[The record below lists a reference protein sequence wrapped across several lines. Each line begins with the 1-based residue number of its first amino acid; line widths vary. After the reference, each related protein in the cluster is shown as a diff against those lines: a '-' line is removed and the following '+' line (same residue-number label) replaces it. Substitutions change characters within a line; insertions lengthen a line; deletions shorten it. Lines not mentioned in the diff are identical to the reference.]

1 MSEKKTIT
9 AIATPP
15 GDGGVGI
22 IRISGPEAV
31 KVANNIVQMDLL
43 QKESHKVHFT
53 KALTP
58 CKEILDE
65 VLVFKMC
72 APRSFTGED
81 VVEIQC
87 HGGQLICKKIL
98 QSALDSGAVLAL
110 PGEFTLRAF
119 MNGKIDLAKAESIQM
134 LIHAKNTA
142 ALKAAKNQLEGRL
155 SQKILFFQEELFTL
169 AAILE
174 AWVDYPEEGLEFLTT
189 EEFLEKLQG
198 IIFSLTKLENTFFC
212 GSKLNTS
219 TKLCLIGAPNV
230 GKSSLLNALMEKERA
245 IVTPI
250 AGTTRDLIEG
260 EIHLFGHH
268 FTLID
273 TAGIRDTDETIEKE
287 GIRRS
292 LEAIDKSDLVLFLL
306 DGSRPMTPSESALL
320 KEMDT
325 QKTIVV
331 TNKADLLPY
340 LENSSPLA
348 NPQGVLISAKN
359 LTGLDT
365 LKELLV
371 DWLERQNGQLSK
383 EEVILVQE
391 RHFKAIQQAID
402 FLKTVEEGLKNGIG
416 GELLV
421 MDLKSAIHSLSLI
434 IGRNV
439 TEEVLNQ
446 IFSHFCVG
454 K

>member
-22 IRISGPEAV
+22 IRISGPNAV
-31 KVANNIVQMDLL
+31 PIASKVVLFDL
-43 QKESHKVHFT
+43 KNGDTHKVYFT
-53 KALTP
+53 KALD
-58 CKEILDE
+58 CNGEVLDE

-72 APRSFTGED
+72 SPRSFTGED

-87 HGGQLICKKIL
+87 HGGQLVCKKIL
-98 QSALDSGAVLAL
+98 ESTLDAGAVLAQ

-134 LIHAKNTA
+134 LIHAKNSS
-142 ALKAAKNQLEGRL
+142 ALKVAKNQLEGHL
-155 SQKILFFQEELFTL
+155 SEKILHLQEKLFYL
-169 AAILE
+169 AAVME
-174 AWVDYPEEGLEFLTT
+174 ASVDYPEEGLEFLSN
-189 EEFLEKLQG
+189 EEYLDQLG
-198 IIFSLTKLENTFFC
+198 SSIASLKRLRDSFFT
-212 GSKLNTS
+212 GSTLNTS
-219 TKLCLIGAPNV
+219 TKLCLLGAPNV
-230 GKSSLLNALMEKERA
+230 GKSSLLNALMQKERA

-260 EIHLFGHH
+260 EIQLFGHH

-273 TAGIRDTDETIEKE
+273 TAGIRQTDEVIEQE

-292 LEAIDKSDLVLFLL
+292 LSAKESSDLVLFIL
-306 DGSRPMTPSESALL
+306 DGSRPCTPIEKELL
-320 KEMDT
+320 EKTDPA
-325 QKTIVV
+325 KTIIV
-331 TNKADLLPY
+331 TNKSDLMHP
-340 LENSSPLA
+340 ESEPK
-348 NPQGVLISAKN
+348 GVLVSAKN
-359 LTGLDT
+359 LSGIDL
-365 LKELLV
+365 LQKLLV
-371 DWLERQNGQLSK
+371 DWIENQNGKLSK
-383 EEVILVQE
+383 EEVILVQK
-391 RHFKAIQQAID
+391 RHFDAVETALD
-402 FLKTVEEGLKNGIG
+402 FLDAVYHGLETGIG

-421 MDLKSAIHSLSLI
+421 MDIKAAIHSLATI

>member
-1 MSEKKTIT
+1 MSEKKTIA

-31 KVANNIVQMDLL
+31 GIANKIVQTDLL
-43 QKESHKVHFT
+43 QKESHKVYFT

-58 CKEILDE
+58 SKEILDE

-72 APRSFTGED
+72 TPRSFTGED

-87 HGGQLICKKIL
+87 HGGQLVCKKIL
-98 QSALDSGAVLAL
+98 QSALDSGANLAL

-142 ALKAAKNQLEGRL
+142 ALKAAKNQLEGHL
-155 SQKILFFQEELFTL
+155 SQKILFFQEELFFL

-198 IIFSLTKLENTFFC
+198 IIFSLKKLENTFFC

-306 DGSRPMTPSESALL
+306 DGSRPRTESESALL
-320 KEMDT
+320 KEMDA

-331 TNKADLLPY
+331 TNKADLLP
-340 LENSSPLA
+340 PRV
-348 NPQGVLISAKN
+348 NPQGVLISAKH

-371 DWLERQNGQLSK
+371 EWLEKQNGQLSK

-402 FLKTVEEGLKNGIG
+402 FLKTVEMGLKEGIG

-446 IFSHFCVG
+446 IFSRFCVG

>member
-1 MSEKKTIT
+1 MSEKKTIA

-31 KVANNIVQMDLL
+31 GIANKIVQIDLL
-43 QKESHKVHFT
+43 QKESHKVYFT

-58 CKEILDE
+58 SKEILDE

-72 APRSFTGED
+72 TPRSFTGED

-87 HGGQLICKKIL
+87 HGGQLVCKKIL
-98 QSALDSGAVLAL
+98 QSALDSGANLAL

-142 ALKAAKNQLEGRL
+142 SLKAAKNQLEGHL
-155 SQKILFFQEELFTL
+155 SQKILFFQEELFSL

-198 IIFSLTKLENTFFC
+198 IIFSLKKLENTFFC

-306 DGSRPMTPSESALL
+306 DGSRPRTESESALL
-320 KEMDT
+320 KEMDA

-331 TNKADLLPY
+331 TNKADLLP
-340 LENSSPLA
+340 PRV
-348 NPQGVLISAKN
+348 NPQGVLISAKH

-371 DWLERQNGQLSK
+371 EWLETQNGQLSK

-402 FLKTVEEGLKNGIG
+402 FLKTVEMGLKEGIG

-446 IFSHFCVG
+446 IFSRFCVG